1 MLEDKIEY
9 ELKEINKEV
18 SYVLENKNISDDKMI
33 SNCLFNLEKHRFNI
47 LNYIRSFKTSSKVDI
62 DIQTIN
68 DEYRVEYRNYFK
80 IYIPEVLPKYKY
92 IGNYTY
98 KNILLNVAN
107 VTKQYRNLFK
117 GKQVCIY
124 IRVFD
129 NTKKENWDIDNKTIK
144 PIIDGLVLSNVIED
158 DSIQKMFY
166 IVKGDYHKVPHTE
179 VTILDGKQ
187 VIKFLNKR
195 TEIQD

>member
-1 MLEDKIEY
+1 
-9 ELKEINKEV
+9 
-18 SYVLENKNISDDKMI
+18 MI

-68 DEYRVEYRNYFK
+68 DEYRVDYRNYFK

-144 PIIDGLVLSNVIED
+144 PIIKLPQIPITKIIIFCSFI
-158 DSIQKMFY
+158 Y
-166 IVKGDYHKVPHTE
+166 
-179 VTILDGKQ
+179 
-187 VIKFLNKR
+187 R
-195 TEIQD
+195 